1 MTKDEILSEFFGG
14 NGGGKFEILDKEQL
28 ADKEF
33 ILDLYK
39 RGADINQLPLNK
51 ISKDL
56 RSDREVVIAAVK
68 QEPLQLKWAQKSLRA
83 DKEVVLAAITK
94 SFGEPI
100 LKIADESLNKDREV
114 VLEAVKRHGPSL
126 QDADESFLSDQEVVL
141 LAYGWTRAG
150 VDDLDE
156 ILSARPPTDRSTVM
170 ELLRFKANFEIVAV
184 NFLDDREVVELAIK
198 CNDLGYSVP
207 DHILQDRAFNE
218 LNAKTRGEV
227 IYGAPKDIINDRDM
241 IMHAVKSEDL
251 SGGLSALSSYAND
264 SYKDYDSTFCNDKEI
279 VLEAIKADTRMVFF
293 EYVSEELRGDKEVAL
308 AALAKD
314 IGGVYSLLSDELK
327 ADSDVLDILVKN
339 AYSDDIQFEDLD
351 DSLKQDKNALLQLLT
366 NDSRY
371 LESIDGSYLSLKEH
385 RDIFVA
391 AFASEENSRG
401 PDRWE
406 FKEILGGFPEIA
418 EDREL
423 VELALKADGGSLE
436 YLPSTCQKDK
446 ELVRLAVVKSERTSS
461 RNHGASTQNIEYA
474 SDDLKNNEELA
485 LLCADALRH
494 LSDSMRNNE
503 KVVRLALENK
513 DVKIEDI
520 GEKLGKNKDIAM
532 LAAENHRTLFE
543 DDFDSKLLNDKDL
556 MLKLIENGCTELAD
570 DFIPEKIRHNKAL
583 IEAVWSKHS

>member
-1 MTKDEILSEFFGG
+1 MTKDEILSKFFGG
-14 NGGGKFEILDKEQL
+14 YGGGNFEILNDEQL

-51 ISKDL
+51 VSKEL
-56 RSDREVVIAAVK
+56 RADREVVIAVVK
-68 QEPLQLKWAQKSLRA
+68 QEPLQLKWAQKSLRG
-83 DKEVVLAAITK
+83 DKEVVLAAIKK

-114 VLEAVKRHGPSL
+114 VLEAVKHHPFSL
-126 QDADESFLSDQEVVL
+126 KDVDESFLSDHEVIL
-141 LAYGWTRAG
+141 LAYGSTRVG
-150 VDDLDE
+150 VDELDE
-156 ILSARPPTDRSTVM
+156 ILAARPPTDKSTVM

-184 NFLDDREVVELAIK
+184 NFMNDREVVELAIES
-198 CNDLGYSVP
+198 NDLGYSVP

-227 IYGAPKDIINDRDM
+227 IYGAPKDIINDRDI
-241 IMHAVKSEDL
+241 IMHAVKIK
-251 SGGLSALSSYAND
+251 GLSALSMYAND
-264 SYKDYDSTFCNDKEI
+264 SYKDYDSSFCNDKEI
-279 VLEAIKADTRMVFF
+279 VLEAIKAESITVTFF
-293 EYVSEELRGDKEVAL
+293 EYVSKELRGDKEVAL

-314 IGGVYSLLSDELK
+314 IGSVYNLLSKELK
-327 ADSDVLDILVKN
+327 ADSDLLDILVKN

-351 DSLKQDKNALLQLLT
+351 DSLKQDNKALLQLLT

-391 AFASEENSRG
+391 AFASEDNSRA

-406 FKEILGGFPEIA
+406 FEEILGGFPEIV

-423 VELALKADGGSLE
+423 VELTLKADGGSLE
-436 YLPSTCQKDK
+436 HLPSTCQKDK

-474 SDDLKNNEELA
+474 SDDLKNDEELA

-494 LSDSMRNNE
+494 LSDTMKNNE
-503 KVVRLALENK
+503 KVVRLALERGA
-513 DVKIEDI
+513 KIEDV

-532 LAAENHRTLFE
+532 LAAENHRILFE

-556 MLKLIENGCTELAD
+556 MLKLIENGCTKLAD
-570 DFIPEKIRHNKAL
+570 DFIPEKIRHDKAL
-583 IEAVWSKHS
+583 IEAVWSKYS